1 MAGLLDTDPLS
12 SVEELIRLNTAFSTE
27 RDLNRLLHMILSS
40 ARKLACAEA
49 GRVYILD
56 PTGRLMRLEVLQND
70 AISGDGSMEDAVA
83 MDQTESIEHLGA
95 YCAFTGKLVAIDDIY
110 DTGLHCSEIYAYDER
125 TGYRTRSVIA
135 VPLRSHKEYT
145 IGVLELFNHRNPA
158 SGQTG
163 SFPKEM
169 EGVVQA
175 FASMAAVVVD
185 NTRLID
191 ENQQLIDIL
200 DHTNRVLED
209 ENKQL
214 RQQVSD
220 KRNYSIIGDSP
231 AMKRVFTLM
240 EKVLDSD
247 ATVLLRG
254 ETGTGKELF
263 ASVVHT
269 NGRRR
274 KGPFIAQN
282 CAALPET
289 LLESELFG
297 FKKGAFSGATTDKK
311 GLIEAANGG
320 TLFLDEVGD
329 MPIGLQAKLLRVL
342 QEGEVRPLGHVESR
356 RVNVRFIAATNA
368 DLETKIRDGDFRE
381 DLFYRLCVFPIDLPP
396 LRERREDL
404 PALLNYFLKKFSDH
418 YEKALSGFSPAALT
432 LLLNYD
438 YPGNIREL
446 SNIIE
451 RAVLLCDSGG
461 SVLGDHLP
469 SNLLVDAPVSP
480 KAPASVAG
488 ATSLNGGSLKDLV
501 QNFEAS
507 IIEEKLRELNWNQS
521 RAAEELKMPRRTLIE
536 KLNRYNIRCPGRSS
550 SDRNSG

>member
-1 MAGLLDTDPLS
+1 MAMG
-12 SVEELIRLNTAFSTE
+12 
-27 RDLNRLLHMILSS
+27 
-40 ARKLACAEA
+40 
-49 GRVYILD
+49 
-56 PTGRLMRLEVLQND
+56 
-70 AISGDGSMEDAVA
+70 
-83 MDQTESIEHLGA
+83 QTESIEHLGA
-95 YCAFTGKLVAIDDIY
+95 YCAFTGNLVAIDNIY
-110 DTGLHCSEIYAYDER
+110 DTGLHCREIYAYDER
-125 TGYRTRSVIA
+125 TGYRTRSVMA
-135 VPLRSHKEYT
+135 VPLRSHKEFT
-145 IGVLELFNHRNPA
+145 IGVLELFNHTDPA
-158 SGQTG
+158 SGKVG
-163 SFPKEM
+163 VFPKET
-169 EGVVQA
+169 EGLVQA
-175 FASMAAVVVD
+175 FAAMAAVVVD

-191 ENQQLIDIL
+191 ENQQLINIL
-200 DHTNRVLED
+200 DHTNRTLED
-209 ENKQL
+209 ENRQL

-220 KRNYSIIGDSP
+220 KRNYAIIGDGP
-231 AMKRVFTLM
+231 AMKRVFALM
-240 EKVLDSD
+240 DKVVDSD

-269 NGRRR
+269 SGRRR

-320 TLFLDEVGD
+320 TLFLDEIGD

-342 QEGEVRPLGHVESR
+342 QEGEVRPLGHIESR

-368 DLETKIRDGDFRE
+368 DLETKIRDGEFRE
-381 DLFYRLCVFPIDLPP
+381 DLYYRLCVFPIDLPP

-404 PALLNYFLKKFSDH
+404 PALLNHFLKKFSDH
-418 YEKALSGFSPAALT
+418 YEKDLSGFSPSALT
-432 LLLNYD
+432 QLLNYG

-451 RAVLLCDSGG
+451 RAVLLCDRGG
-461 SVLGDHLP
+461 SVLADHLP
-469 SNLLVDAPVSP
+469 SNLLVNTPAPIKTTSA
-480 KAPASVAG
+480 APA
-488 ATSLNGGSLKDLV
+488 NGGSLKDLV

-507 IIEEKLRELNWNQS
+507 VIEEKLRELNWNQS

-536 KLNRYNIRCPGRSS
+536 KLNRYNIRAPGRSPS
-550 SDRNSG
+550 NRPTGGES